1 MTTDNELL
9 AAALDYAARGW
20 AVLPLR
26 PREKVPITSGG
37 SRDATTDAEVLRGWW
52 ARWPDANVGIATG
65 GAASPWVLDLDGADA
80 LPPGA
85 DLPPTAASTT
95 GRGVHYLWAPDDRV
109 RNRQRLWGRP
119 ADVRGAGGYI
129 VAPPSVHPSGV
140 AYEWRGGGASGQ
152 ALARAPAWLLEAV
165 LAPSRTD
172 APVQAPERPQAPPTP
187 TGGGED
193 AALARWLRAAAGA
206 ACRRVSEA
214 GEGGRHAAILRE
226 ATALGGHDARL
237 AAAGLRE
244 WARGELQAAGEAAGK
259 GRAEVERAV
268 RDGWAHGAG
277 QPLPGP
283 ELRAAQAPPKA
294 VPPPLPA
301 RTGGHPTAASGGQE
315 GAATGHGGGT
325 FAAQGGGRPGVIITG
340 RDMADVVADVRAA
353 IRAGG
358 RLFQRAGMLVKVQG
372 AEIVTVGAPELTAEL
387 VRACRLIRTRAPKRG
402 EVSAGD
408 EDGGPGLI
416 QEPADRVP
424 GYLLPAIMGA
434 GEPWLPEL
442 ERVVAAPYWRGGVL
456 REAPGYY
463 ADDRLWLARGQ
474 AAASPTPRQP
484 PAEALALLRQW
495 LAGFPF
501 EGEASFAH
509 ALAFALTP
517 MLRAEIDAPVP
528 MTWVVAPVQGTGKS
542 LLAEVLGHVAGGC
555 PVPASPLAAA
565 EEERRKALVAMLS
578 MGAPVVW
585 LDNVGTRGS
594 VDDPTLALA
603 VTTGRVMDRQL
614 GVSRVMTLTVAA
626 SIIAT
631 ANNVE
636 LSRDIGRRSVIVRLD
651 AGLDRP
657 ELRDAFAIADLRR
670 WTRDHLPELRE
681 ALYALVRAWVE
692 AGQPQGTRTIGSFEV
707 WARTIG
713 GVLRVAG
720 VDGFLDAPV
729 RLGSD
734 VDPMDLEWAALLG
747 LMGTEPH
754 TAAELA
760 QLADRE
766 GLLGGV
772 MGDGHDRSR
781 ATRLG
786 FALRKAR
793 DRVFGL
799 GGGQRRRLT
808 ATMRPGVRVPCWTAV
823 DPDAPT
829 AEGRVLEWRGPR
841 PGGDDP
847 F

>member
-1 MTTDNELL
+1 MEGTIMPQNDLL
-9 AAALDYAARGW
+9 QAALEYAARGW
-20 AVLPLR
+20 AVLPLK
-26 PREKVPITSGG
+26 PREKVPLTSGG

-52 ARWPDANVGIATG
+52 ARWPTANVGIATG
-65 GAASPWVLDLDGADA
+65 GAASPWVLDLDGPDA

-140 AYEWRGGGASGQ
+140 VYEWRGAHSP
-152 ALARAPAWLLEAV
+152 AKAPAWLLEAV
-165 LAPSRTD
+165 LRQAQPD
-172 APVQAPERPQAPPTP
+172 APAQAVERPQAPPVP
-187 TGGGED
+187 SAGGED
-193 AALARWLRAAAGA
+193 AVLARWLRAAVGA

-237 AAAGLRE
+237 AQTGLRE
-244 WARGELQAAGEAAGK
+244 WARGELCAAGEAAGK
-259 GRAEVERAV
+259 PRAEVERAV

-283 ELRAAQAPPKA
+283 ELRTPPKA

-301 RTGGHPTAASGGQE
+301 RVGGQPGGGPGGQE

-325 FAAQGGGRPGVIITG
+325 FAAQGGGRPEVIITG
-340 RDMADVVADVRAA
+340 RDMAEVVADVRAA

-387 VRACRLIRTRAPKRG
+387 VRACRLIRTRAPKKG
-402 EVSAGD
+402 EVSEGD
-408 EDGGPGLI
+408 ADGGPGLI
-416 QEPADRVP
+416 REPADRVP

-463 ADDRLWLARGQ
+463 ADDRLWLAQGHSRARAQ
-474 AAASPTPRQP
+474 ATPRQTL
-484 PAEALALLRQW
+484 AEALALLRQW

-501 EGEASFAH
+501 DGEASFAH

-734 VDPMDLEWAALLG
+734 VDPMDLEWAALL
-747 LMGTEPH
+747 
-754 TAAELA
+754 A
-760 QLADRE
+760 
-766 GLLGGV
+766 V
-772 MGDGHDRSR
+772 MGDGPHTVAELVNLCERDGLLGAAMGDGPDRSR

-786 FALRKAR
+786 VALRRVR
-793 DRVFGL
+793 DRVWPVGD
-799 GGGQRRRLT
+799 GRRRLVVV
-808 ATMRPGVRVPCWTAV
+808 MRPNVRVPCWAAV
-823 DPDAPT
+823 DPDAAPVR
-829 AEGRVLEWRGPR
+829 GQVLAYQR
-841 PGGDDP
+841 PGDNDP

>member
-9 AAALDYAARGW
+9 AAALNYAARGW

-26 PREKVPITSGG
+26 PREKVPLTSGG
-37 SRDATTDAEVLRGWW
+37 SRDATTDAEVLRSWW
-52 ARWPDANVGIATG
+52 ARWPSANVGIATG
-65 GAASPWVLDLDGADA
+65 GSGPWVLDLDGPDA

-95 GRGVHYLWAPDDRV
+95 GRGVHHLWAPDDRI

-129 VAPPSVHPSGV
+129 VAPPSVHPTGV
-140 AYEWRGGGASGQ
+140 VYEWRGDAP
-152 ALARAPAWLLEAV
+152 LARAPAWLLEAV
-165 LAPSRTD
+165 LRPAQPDTP
-172 APVQAPERPQAPPTP
+172 AQAPERPQAPPMP
-187 TGGGED
+187 ARADED
-193 AALARWLRAAAGA
+193 AALSRWLRAAVGA
-206 ACRRVSEA
+206 ACRRVAEA

-237 AAAGLRE
+237 AQAGLRE
-244 WARGELQAAGEAAGK
+244 WARGELQASGEAAGK
-259 GRAEVERAV
+259 PRAEVERAV

-283 ELRAAQAPPKA
+283 ELRAAQAPPAQGPPKA

-301 RTGGHPTAASGGQE
+301 RVAGQPSGGPAGQD
-315 GAATGHGGGT
+315 GAATGRGGGT
-325 FAAQGGGRPGVIITG
+325 FAAQGGGRPEVIVTG
-340 RDMADVVADVRAA
+340 RDMAEVVADVRAA

-358 RLFQRAGMLVKVQG
+358 RLFQRSGVLVKVQG

-387 VRACRLIRTRAPKRG
+387 VRACRLIRTRAPKKG

-416 QEPADRVP
+416 REPADRVP

-463 ADDRLWLARGQ
+463 ADDRLWLAQGHSHARTQ
-474 AAASPTPRQP
+474 ATPRQTL
-484 PAEALALLRQW
+484 AEALALLRQW

-501 EGEASFAH
+501 DGEASFAH

-713 GVLRVAG
+713 GVLKVAG

-734 VDPMDLEWAALLG
+734 VDPMDLEWAALL
-747 LMGTEPH
+747 
-754 TAAELA
+754 A
-760 QLADRE
+760 
-766 GLLGGV
+766 V
-772 MGDGHDRSR
+772 MGDGPHTVAELVNLCERDGLLGAAMGDGPDRSR

-786 FALRKAR
+786 VALRRVR
-793 DRVFGL
+793 DRVWPVGD
-799 GGGQRRRLT
+799 GRRRLVVV
-808 ATMRPGVRVPCWTAV
+808 MRPNVRVPCWASV
-823 DPDAPT
+823 DPDAAPVR
-829 AEGRVLEWRGPR
+829 GQVLAYQR
-841 PGGDDP
+841 PGDNDP

>member
-1 MTTDNELL
+1 MMSDNELL

-26 PREKVPITSGG
+26 PREKVPLTSAG
-37 SRDATTDAEVLRGWW
+37 SRDATTDAAQVRSWW

-65 GAASPWVLDLDGADA
+65 GAGPWVLDLDGPDA
-80 LPPGA
+80 MPPGM

-95 GRGVHYLWAPDDRV
+95 GRGVHYLFAADERV

-140 AYEWRGGGASGQ
+140 VYEWRAD
-152 ALARAPAWLLEAV
+152 APLAKAPAWLLEAV
-165 LAPSRTD
+165 LRPAQPDT
-172 APVQAPERPQAPPTP
+172 PPQAVERPQAPPQAT
-187 TGGGED
+187 D
-193 AALARWLRAAAGA
+193 DALARWLRAAVGA
-206 ACRRVSEA
+206 ACRRIAEA
-214 GEGGRHAAILRE
+214 GEGGRHPAILRE
-226 ATALGGHDARL
+226 ATALGGHDQRL

-244 WARGELQAAGEAAGK
+244 WARAELEAAGIAAGK
-259 GRAEVERAV
+259 PQAEVERGV

-277 QPLPGP
+277 QPLPAP
-283 ELRAAQAPPKA
+283 ELWAAQGPPSQAPSKA
-294 VPPPLPA
+294 VPPPLPPWV
-301 RTGGHPTAASGGQE
+301 GGRPAAGSGGQE
-315 GAATGHGGGT
+315 GAFTAERGP
-325 FAAQGGGRPGVIITG
+325 RPEVIITG

-387 VRACRLIRTRAPKRG
+387 VRACRLIKTRAPKKG

-408 EDGGPGLI
+408 EGGGLGLI
-416 QEPADRVP
+416 REPADRVP

-442 ERVVAAPYWRGGVL
+442 ERVVAAPYWRGGAL

-463 ADDRLWLARGQ
+463 ADDRLWLAQGSARPQ
-474 AAASPTPRQP
+474 ATPRQT

-501 EGEASFAH
+501 DGEASFAH

-614 GVSRVMTLTVAA
+614 GVSRVLTFAVAA

-657 ELRDAFAIADLRR
+657 ELRDAFSIADLRR

-692 AGQPQGTRTIGSFEV
+692 AGQPQGTRTIGSFEA

-713 GVLRVAG
+713 GVLKVAG

-734 VDPMDLEWAALLG
+734 VDPMDLEWAALL
-747 LMGTEPH
+747 
-754 TAAELA
+754 A
-760 QLADRE
+760 
-766 GLLGGV
+766 V
-772 MGDGHDRSR
+772 MGDGPHTVAELVNLCERDGLLGAAMGDGPDRSR

-786 FALRKAR
+786 VALRRVR
-793 DRVFGL
+793 DRVWPVGD
-799 GGGQRRRLT
+799 GRRRLVVV
-808 ATMRPGVRVPCWTAV
+808 MRPNVRVPCWAAV
-823 DPDAPT
+823 DPDAPPVR
-829 AEGRVLEWRGPR
+829 GQVLAYQR
-841 PGGDDP
+841 PGDNDP